1 MPTIESMIKFVNKR
15 MNAVAEYFG
24 TNSLEYHEHKNLLYQ
39 NLGGGADPLLKY
51 NKGEIKISR
60 TKTALEAFK
69 GNEWLTDI
77 LTEVYSDIQRMG
89 TVRAMANE
97 YINSKRFNDYMS
109 MKELNDPIIKNTIRE
124 LSYENYRSKYL
135 DDDIYQE
142 VNRLLREESKKY
154 GTDEYDEEFNNALEE
169 VHDILTEKGRQRD
182 YSYALAEKMLNDA
195 KIEHEKFLLRRA
207 LEKSGE
213 ESDLGENE

>member
-24 TNSLEYHEHKNLLYQ
+24 TNSLEYHKLKNLLYQ

-51 NKGEIKISR
+51 NKGEITISR

-77 LTEVYSDIQRMG
+77 LTEVHSDIQRMG

-109 MKELNDPIIKNTIRE
+109 MKELNDPIFKNTIRE
-124 LSYENYRSKYL
+124 LSYENYRAKYL
-135 DDDIYQE
+135 DDDTYQE
-142 VNRLLREESKKY
+142 VNRLLLEESGKY

-182 YSYALAEKMLNDA
+182 YAYSMAERKLNDA
-195 KIEHEKFLLRRA
+195 KAAHERWLLQRA
-207 LEKSGE
+207 LESAGQ
-213 ESDLGENE
+213 ESDLGGNE